1 MGIRLLP
8 VRLSDSINLTRKTA
22 RTTAESSTT
31 SRSSDLNTGGDIV
44 RMPKR
49 VPHGR
54 KPRYTVSDLPLPR
67 GGGHVQIWRRAF
79 LPSLLTWA
87 GAQED
92 PFGVN
97 GELYDVVTDIWLH
110 TFPGIT
116 LKEND
121 VTNLVKVVSG
131 RPNSEDLF

>member
-8 VRLSDSINLTRKTA
+8 VRLSNSTNLTRKTA
-22 RTTAESSTT
+22 RIIAENSMT
-31 SRSSDLNTGGDIV
+31 SGTSNLNTGGDIV

-49 VPHGR
+49 VSHGR
-54 KPRYTVSDLPLPR
+54 KSRYTVSDLPLPR
-67 GGGHVQIWRRAF
+67 GGGHVQLWKRAF

-116 LKEND
+116 LGESD

-131 RPNSEDLF
+131 RPNGANLF

>member
-1 MGIRLLP
+1 MGISLLP
-8 VRLSDSINLTRKTA
+8 VRPSYSNNLTQKTG
-22 RTTAESSTT
+22 RTTAESSMT
-31 SRSSDLNTGGDIV
+31 SRRSNLNTGGDIV
-44 RMPKR
+44 RVPKR

-54 KPRYTVSDLPLPR
+54 KARYTVSDLPLPR
-67 GGGHVQIWRRAF
+67 GGGHVQIWKRAF

-110 TFPGIT
+110 TFPGLT
-116 LKEND
+116 LEEND
-121 VTNLVKVVSG
+121 ITNLVKVVGG
-131 RPNSEDLF
+131 RPNGVSLF